1 MSNLTLAISV
11 PGIIAFIAA
20 MLPNFIYMILAPK
33 EQLEG
38 DRKETHMNGED
49 LSRDFFI
56 FFLVA
61 FSFQEKGRLIYL
73 MVALLVF
80 LLLYYLTWFRY
91 FKNGKKDEDR
101 FSSLFFIPVPLAIFP
116 VLFFVFTSLYLN
128 NMLALLLCIIFAF
141 FHIKNALK
149 EAKKIKESK

>member
-1 MSNLTLAISV
+1 MSNLSLAISV

-20 MLPNFIYMILAPK
+20 RLPNFIYMILAPK
-33 EQLEG
+33 EQLEEN
-38 DRKETHMNGED
+38 RKETHLNGED

-56 FFLVA
+56 FLLVA
-61 FSFQEKGRLIYL
+61 FSSQDNGSLIYL
-73 MVALLVF
+73 MVALVF

-91 FKNGKKDEDR
+91 FKNGKRDEDR